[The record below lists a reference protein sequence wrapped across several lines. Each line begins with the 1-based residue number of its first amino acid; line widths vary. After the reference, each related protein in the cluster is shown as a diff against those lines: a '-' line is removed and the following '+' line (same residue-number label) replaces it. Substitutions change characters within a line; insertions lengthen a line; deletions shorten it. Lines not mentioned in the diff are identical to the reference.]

1 MEELKKVW
9 ETPTGWRAFSAVNNN
24 FIGFLFIV
32 TAFGFFV
39 AAGVLSL
46 VMRVQ
51 LSAPLAGI
59 VPQETYNQLFTMHGS
74 VMMFLFAVP
83 AVEAIAVML
92 LPQMIGARDLP
103 FPRLSAYS
111 YWAYLI
117 GGVVFFCSIFFSLA
131 PSGGWFMY
139 PPLTSTTFSP
149 GINAD
154 FWLLGIGFIEIS
166 AIAGAI
172 EIIVGVLRNR
182 APGMTLDK
190 LPIFAWAMLIFA
202 CMIIIAFPSIILST
216 LLLEVERAL
225 GWPFFDALKGG
236 DPLLWQHLF
245 WFFG

>member
-1 MEELKKVW
+1 MTRSAPPGVAGAVRDAASQPSETGFDTNLYERFPTQGDRPPGEFEALKKVW
-9 ETPTGWRAFSAVNNN
+9 KTPTGWRAFSAVNNN

-39 AAGVLSL
+39 AAGILSL

-51 LSAPLAGI
+51 LAAPLAGI
-59 VPQETYNQLFTMHGS
+59 VPQETYNQLFTMHGT

-83 AVEAIAVML
+83 AVEAIAVLL

-103 FPRLSAYS
+103 FPRLSAYA
-111 YWAYLI
+111 YWAYMI

-139 PPLTSTTFSP
+139 PPLSSGVYAK

-166 AIAGAI
+166 AIAGDAATS
-172 EIIVGVLRNR
+172 GPMASANSG
-182 APGMTLDK
+182 GMPPRTTDSVK
-190 LPIFAWAMLIFA
+190 P
-202 CMIIIAFPSIILST
+202 
-216 LLLEVERAL
+216 
-225 GWPFFDALKGG
+225 
-236 DPLLWQHLF
+236 
-245 WFFG
+245 